1 MATYYN
7 KNDKNQFFAFCQ
19 IIICLDK
26 MQNSNYNHT
35 AIEKEIYEYWE
46 KNNFF
51 RPKKS
56 KKKHFSIVIP
66 PPNVTGSL
74 HMGHALNNSLQD
86 LLVRFYRMNDF
97 ETLWQPGTDHA
108 GIATQAVVEKKL
120 IEKGIKKD
128 QLGRDKF
135 IEEVWKWKKESGDK
149 ILNQLKKLGCS
160 CDWSRNRF
168 TMDKDLSD
176 AVIKTFVKL
185 YNKKIIYKDTKL
197 VNWDTKLET
206 AISDLEV
213 EQKEVQS
220 NLYYIKYKI
229 EEEDEFL
236 TIATTRPETM
246 LGDTAVAVNPKDI
259 RYKKFIGKN
268 ITIPI
273 AKRTVKII
281 ADNYVSLDQGSG
293 ALKVTPAHDFNDFE
307 IGKRHKLEFINI
319 FEKNGKLNDSVPK
332 EFIGVDRFDARKK
345 IVNILKENNLL
356 DKIENIKNSV
366 PYGDRSNTVIEPLLT
381 EQWFADAKLL
391 SKKAIQVVKNK
402 KTNFFPTN
410 WTKTYFQW
418 MYNIQPWC
426 ISRQLWWGH
435 RIPAWYSDE
444 KKIFVAETEEE
455 AKKIA
460 KKYYKKNV
468 VLKRDEDVLDTWFSS
483 ALWPFATLGW
493 PKKTYELKRFYP
505 TSVLV
510 TGFDIIFFWVA
521 RMMMMGNY
529 LIKKEPFSK
538 VYVHALVRDEKGQ
551 KMSKSKGNVIDPLEI
566 INKYGADSLRFT
578 LISMAAPG
586 RDVKLSEDRVKG
598 YRNFLNK
605 IWNANKFSKIN
616 NCKLTKK
623 FNIKKTKL
631 DLNKWIYFELVNTNI
646 KAKKYIEKF
655 RFDEAAKVIYQFVWH
670 SYCDWY
676 IEFLKPIFDSKNKK
690 DLEESRNMLGIVQ
703 ANILVLLHPFIPFF
717 TEKIWLDF
725 KFNNYFK
732 TSIMFKDWHIE
743 KQSNFDKSYNKID
756 WLINLVSNIRST
768 KVNLDVSPGSFINI
782 SIEELSLLKKR
793 IIHDNMS
800 VFKRLARVTH
810 VYPLNSSANSEEN
823 KKSIKIAVD
832 NESMTLYF
840 DKDLDLDQQKQKIS
854 NKVKELDKKISNI
867 DNKLENKSFLKNAP
881 KQIVQ
886 NEKKALKDYKI
897 QLKKLNSILN
907 SIKN

>member
-1 MATYYN
+1 ME
-7 KNDKNQFFAFCQ
+7 
-19 IIICLDK
+19 
-26 MQNSNYNHT
+26 NSNYNHT
-35 AIEKEIYEYWE
+35 SIENEIYNYWE

-51 RPKKS
+51 KPKKN

-86 LLVRFYRMNDF
+86 LLIRFYRMNGY

-120 IEKGIKKD
+120 LEKGIKKNEI
-128 QLGRDKF
+128 GREKF
-135 IEEVWKWKKESGDK
+135 IDEVWNWKKESGDK

-176 AVIKTFVKL
+176 AVTKTFVQLYKKKL
-185 YNKKIIYKDTKL
+185 IYKDTKL

-213 EQKEVQS
+213 EQRESQS
-220 NLYYIKYKI
+220 NLYYIKYKVEGI
-229 EEEDEFL
+229 NDFIV
-236 TIATTRPETM
+236 IATTRPETM
-246 LGDTAVAVNPKDI
+246 LGDTAVAVNPKDS
-259 RYKKFIGKN
+259 RYKNFIGKK
-268 ITIPI
+268 IIIPI
-273 AKRTVKII
+273 INRSVKII
-281 ADNYVSLDQGSG
+281 SDNYVSMDQGSG

-319 FEKNGKLNDSVPK
+319 FEKNGKINKNATK
-332 EFIGVDRFDARKK
+332 EFIGLDRFQARAK
-345 IVNILKENNLL
+345 IIKILKDNNLL
-356 DKIENIKNSV
+356 EKIENIKNV
-366 PYGDRSNTVIEPLLT
+366 IPYGDRSNSIIEPLLT
-381 EQWFADAKLL
+381 EQWFADAKFL
-391 SKKAIQVVKNK
+391 SKKAIQVVKRK
-402 KTNFFPTN
+402 KTNFFPNN
-410 WTKTYFQW
+410 WSKTYFQW
-418 MYNIQPWC
+418 MNNIEPWC

-435 RIPAWYSDE
+435 RIPAWYSKD
-444 KKIFVAETEEE
+444 KKLFVAENERE

-468 VLKRDEDVLDTWFSS
+468 ILKRDDDVLDTWFSS

-605 IWNANKFSKIN
+605 IWNANKFAHIN
-616 NCKLTKK
+616 NCKLSKS
-623 FNIKKTKL
+623 FNINNTHL
-631 DLNKWIYFELVNTNI
+631 DINKWIYFELVNTNI
-646 KAKKYIEKF
+646 NAKKYIENF
-655 RFDEAAKVIYQFVWH
+655 RFDEASRIIYQFVWH
-670 SYCDWY
+670 YYCDWY
-676 IEFLKPIFDSKNKK
+676 IEFLKPIFDSKNNKN
-690 DLEESRNMLGIVQ
+690 LEESRNMLSFVQ
-703 ANILVLLHPFIPFF
+703 SNILILLHPFIPFF
-717 TEKIWLDF
+717 TEKVWQDF
-725 KFNNYFK
+725 KFINYFGK
-732 TSIMFKDWHIE
+732 SLMFKNWDI
-743 KQSNFDKSYNKID
+743 KPKKTFNKSYSKID
-756 WLINLVSNIRST
+756 WLIDLVSNIRSI
-768 KVNLDVSPGSFINI
+768 KVDLNISPGSFIDI
-782 SIEELSLLKKR
+782 STYELNPNKAS
-793 IIHDNMS
+793 IINDNLS
-800 VFKRLARVTH
+800 VFKRLGRVTN
-810 VYPLNSSANSEEN
+810 VINS
-823 KKSIKIAVD
+823 KPDKSGVKIIVGG
-832 NESMTLYF
+832 ETVTLYF
-840 DKDLDLDQQKQKIS
+840 DQNLDLKEQKQKLS
-854 NKVKELDKKISNI
+854 NKAQDLDKKIVSI
-867 DNKLENKSFLKNAP
+867 KDKLKNKSFLKNAP
-881 KQIVQ
+881 KHIISRD
-886 NEKKALKDYKI
+886 KKALIDYEVE
-897 QLKKLNSILN
+897 LKKLNSIIN

>member
-1 MATYYN
+1 
-7 KNDKNQFFAFCQ
+7 
-19 IIICLDK
+19 

-35 AIEKEIYEYWE
+35 AIEKEIYDYWE

-51 RPKKS
+51 KPRKS

-86 LLVRFYRMNDF
+86 LLIRFYRMNGF

-108 GIATQAVVEKKL
+108 GIATQAVVEKNL
-120 IEKGIKKD
+120 LDKGVKKN
-128 QLGRDKF
+128 QLGREKF
-135 IEEVWKWKKESGDK
+135 INEVWKWKKESGDQ
-149 ILNQLKKLGCS
+149 IINQLKKLGCS

-168 TMDKDLSD
+168 TMDNELSK
-176 AVIKTFVKL
+176 AVTKTFVQL

-229 EEEDEFL
+229 EKEDKFL

-246 LGDTAVAVNPKDI
+246 LGDTAVAVNPNDE
-259 RYKKFIGKN
+259 RYKNFIGKK
-268 ITIPI
+268 IIIPI
-273 AKRTVKII
+273 ANRSVKII
-281 ADNYVSLDQGSG
+281 ADNYVSMEQGSG

-307 IGKRHKLEFINI
+307 IGKRHNLKFINI
-319 FEKNGKLNDSVPK
+319 FEKNGTLNNNVPK
-332 EFIGVDRFDARKK
+332 EYIGMERFQARTD
-345 IVNILKENNLL
+345 IIQTLKEKKLL
-356 DKIENIKNSV
+356 EKIDNIKNAV
-366 PYGDRSNTVIEPLLT
+366 PFGDRSNSVIEPLLT
-381 EQWFADAKLL
+381 EQWFVNAKLL
-391 SKKAIQVVKNK
+391 SKKAIKVVKNK
-402 KTNFFPTN
+402 KTNFFPNN
-410 WTKTYFQW
+410 WSKTYFQW
-418 MYNIQPWC
+418 MNNIQPWC

-435 RIPAWYSDE
+435 RIPAWYTRDN
-444 KKIFVAETEEE
+444 KIFVAENEID

-468 VLKRDEDVLDTWFSS
+468 DLRRDEDVLDTWFSS

-529 LIKKEPFSK
+529 LIKKEPFKK

-551 KMSKSKGNVIDPLEI
+551 KMSKSKGNVIDPLDI

-605 IWNANKFSKIN
+605 IWNANKFSKLN
-616 NCKLTKK
+616 NCKISKK
-623 FNIKKTKL
+623 IKVKKTNL
-631 DLNKWIYFELVNTNI
+631 DVNKWIYFKLVNTNI
-646 KAKKYIEKF
+646 EAQKYIENF
-655 RFDEAAKVIYQFVWH
+655 RFDEAARIIYHFVWH

-676 IEFLKPIFDSKNKK
+676 IEFLKPIFDGNNKK
-690 DLEESRNMLGIVQ
+690 NITESQNMLGYIHS
-703 ANILVLLHPFIPFF
+703 NILILLHPFIPFF
-717 TEKIWLDF
+717 TEKVWKDF
-725 KFNNYFK
+725 KFNNYYK
-732 TSIMFKDWHIE
+732 TSLMFKDWNTE
-743 KQSNFDKSYNKID
+743 PMKSFSKSFKKID
-756 WLINLVSNIRST
+756 WLIDLVSGIRSA
-768 KVNLDVSPGSFINI
+768 KVNLNVSPGAFIDV
-782 SIEELSLLKKR
+782 STDELNLEKKA
-793 IIHDNMS
+793 IINDNMR
-800 VFKRLARVTH
+800 VFKRLGRVENID
-810 VYPLNSSANSEEN
+810 NSKHEN
-823 KKSIKIAVD
+823 KGVKIIVGG
-832 NESMTLYF
+832 ETIILYF
-840 DKDLDLDQQKQKIS
+840 DQNLNLSEQKQKLSSKIKDLE
-854 NKVKELDKKISNI
+854 NKTVSIK
-867 DNKLENKSFLKNAP
+867 NKLKNKSFLKNAP
-881 KQIVQ
+881 KQIVRS
-886 NEKKALKDYKI
+886 EKNALIDYEI
-897 QLKKLNSILN
+897 ELKKLNSIIN